1 MLLLYLFNL
10 ILECQR
16 RMGIGPVRTFGAI
29 PPTTTSRAP
38 PVHEATGGYAL
49 RCPSVSN
56 ILHKT
61 KEMTGGSSLVDIFQ
75 PDAKKACGLQVP
87 NEA

>member
-1 MLLLYLFNL
+1 MFNL

-38 PVHEATGGYAL
+38 PVHEATGGYAV
-49 RCPSVSN
+49 RCPSVSDN
-56 ILHKT
+56 LHKI
-61 KEMTGGSSLVDIFQ
+61 KEMTGWPSLVDIISEYIVRI
-75 PDAKKACGLQVP
+75 LL
-87 NEA
+87 